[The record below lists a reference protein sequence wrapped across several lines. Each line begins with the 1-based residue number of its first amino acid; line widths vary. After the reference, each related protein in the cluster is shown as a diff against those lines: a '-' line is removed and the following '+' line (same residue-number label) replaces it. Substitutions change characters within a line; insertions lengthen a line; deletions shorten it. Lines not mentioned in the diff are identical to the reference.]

1 MVGVYG
7 LSEKEN
13 CGIYLQYVFL
23 ATLEALHSTTV
34 SQSLGPSDGRSV
46 GLSVLVSIRRPFLIQ
61 QTWDI
66 GRMAH
71 LDSFRF

>member
-1 MVGVYG
+1 M
-7 LSEKEN
+7 KRQN
-13 CGIYLQYVFL
+13 CGIDVRYIYL
-23 ATLEALHSTTV
+23 ATLVALHSTTV
-34 SQSLGPSDGRSV
+34 SQSLGPLDGRSV
-46 GLSVLVSIRRPFLIQ
+46 GLSVLVSIRRPFVIQ